1 MPFGDGTGP
10 TGLGP
15 GSGRGAG
22 FCGGLNAPGSLNRGA
37 GFGRGGQG
45 RRNRFRMTGPASWWR
60 RWGWRRAFVPY
71 GAAEI
76 SSTKPEEEL
85 ATLKSQEEW
94 LQSTLSQVRQK
105 IEELEAKPRQE

>member
-1 MPFGDGTGP
+1 
-10 TGLGP
+10 
-15 GSGRGAG
+15 
-22 FCGGLNAPGSLNRGA
+22 
-37 GFGRGGQG
+37 
-45 RRNRFRMTGPASWWR
+45 
-60 RWGWRRAFVPY
+60 VPY